1 MLIIILF
8 KQFSSPNKLSK
19 VKTLKNC
26 SIISL
31 TEFKKLKKSLSI
43 LSEPNSPRL
52 KKIRPLQSENLMKRI
67 KSNSELPTKKF
78 KKIYYSTESISNDK
92 KIREKAKKYF
102 EENLDEVKAIN
113 KLVLYAKM
121 ASIRDKQIEEQKK
134 IKFDKKKLEEKMD
147 LINEIE
153 RLKEL
158 RKYELKEEKR
168 INMIKEEGNIIR
180 EQIKSNFLKKLKEKQ
195 EINKENIQNL
205 ILQKKYNKEQEK
217 KIEDAKKI
225 KQKLILYIAESN
237 KKYIENKRLEKE
249 KELEEEKKLIEFNKQ
264 KEKEEELEL
273 LNKKKLQKIKELE
286 LARIREKQK
295 KSNDLKSHLD
305 ELRMKRSFE
314 SAEKISRIKEKEE
327 LIKKKIILDELIN
340 YNKQI
345 VNVQRL
351 KKMEQAVLDIQ
362 EFIKNINEIENEI
375 KKDKIKNEEKKLKL
389 KENNNI
395 LLQMIK
401 EREDKRKINKRE
413 ILEEGRII
421 KQNNERYYKRIEEIK
436 KEKIKELEFLNINPE
451 YLVPLKNFKTLNK

>member
-1 MLIIILF
+1 
-8 KQFSSPNKLSK
+8 
-19 VKTLKNC
+19 
-26 SIISL
+26 
-31 TEFKKLKKSLSI
+31 
-43 LSEPNSPRL
+43 
-52 KKIRPLQSENLMKRI
+52 
-67 KSNSELPTKKF
+67 
-78 KKIYYSTESISNDK
+78 
-92 KIREKAKKYF
+92 
-102 EENLDEVKAIN
+102 
-113 KLVLYAKM
+113 
-121 ASIRDKQIEEQKK
+121 
-134 IKFDKKKLEEKMD
+134 MD

-180 EQIKSNFLKKLKEKQ
+180 EQIISNLLKKLKEKE

-225 KQKLILYIAESN
+225 KQKLILYISESN
-237 KKYIENKRLEKE
+237 KKFIENKRLEKE
-249 KELEEEKKLIEFNKQ
+249 RELEEEKKLIEYNKQ

-286 LARIREKQK
+286 WARIREKQK

-305 ELRMKRSFE
+305 ELRMKRFFE

-327 LIKKKIILDELIN
+327 LIKKKKILDELIK

-351 KKMEQAVLDIQ
+351 KKMEQAVLDKQ

-375 KKDKIKNEEKKLKL
+375 KKDKMKNEEKKLKL
-389 KENNNI
+389 KVNNNI

-401 EREDKRKINKRE
+401 EREDKRKLNKRE

-421 KQNNERYYKRIEEIK
+421 KQNNESYYKRIEEIK

-451 YLVPLKNFKTLNK
+451 YLVPLKNFKTLDK

>member
-31 TEFKKLKKSLSI
+31 TEFKKLKKCLSI

-52 KKIRPLQSENLMKRI
+52 KKILPLQSENLMKRI

-102 EENLDEVKAIN
+102 EENLDEAKAIN

-134 IKFDKKKLEEKMD
+134 IKFDKKKFEEKMD

-205 ILQKKYNKEQEK
+205 ILQKKY
-217 KIEDAKKI
+217 
-225 KQKLILYIAESN
+225 
-237 KKYIENKRLEKE
+237 
-249 KELEEEKKLIEFNKQ
+249 
-264 KEKEEELEL
+264 
-273 LNKKKLQKIKELE
+273 
-286 LARIREKQK
+286 
-295 KSNDLKSHLD
+295 
-305 ELRMKRSFE
+305 
-314 SAEKISRIKEKEE
+314 
-327 LIKKKIILDELIN
+327 
-340 YNKQI
+340 
-345 VNVQRL
+345 
-351 KKMEQAVLDIQ
+351 
-362 EFIKNINEIENEI
+362 
-375 KKDKIKNEEKKLKL
+375 
-389 KENNNI
+389 
-395 LLQMIK
+395 
-401 EREDKRKINKRE
+401 
-413 ILEEGRII
+413 
-421 KQNNERYYKRIEEIK
+421 
-436 KEKIKELEFLNINPE
+436 
-451 YLVPLKNFKTLNK
+451 

>member
-8 KQFSSPNKLSK
+8 KQFSSPNRRSK
-19 VKTLKNC
+19 VNILKNS

-31 TEFKKLKKSLSI
+31 TEFKKLKKSISI

-52 KKIRPLQSENLMKRI
+52 KKIRPLHSENLMKRI

-78 KKIYYSTESISNDK
+78 KNIYYSTESISNDK

-180 EQIKSNFLKKLKEKQ
+180 EQIKSNFLKKLKEKE

-205 ILQKKYNKEQEK
+205 ILQKKYNKEQ
-217 KIEDAKKI
+217 
-225 KQKLILYIAESN
+225 
-237 KKYIENKRLEKE
+237 
-249 KELEEEKKLIEFNKQ
+249 
-264 KEKEEELEL
+264 
-273 LNKKKLQKIKELE
+273 KKK
-286 LARIREKQK
+286 
-295 KSNDLKSHLD
+295 
-305 ELRMKRSFE
+305 
-314 SAEKISRIKEKEE
+314 
-327 LIKKKIILDELIN
+327 
-340 YNKQI
+340 
-345 VNVQRL
+345 
-351 KKMEQAVLDIQ
+351 
-362 EFIKNINEIENEI
+362 
-375 KKDKIKNEEKKLKL
+375 
-389 KENNNI
+389 
-395 LLQMIK
+395 
-401 EREDKRKINKRE
+401 
-413 ILEEGRII
+413 
-421 KQNNERYYKRIEEIK
+421 
-436 KEKIKELEFLNINPE
+436 
-451 YLVPLKNFKTLNK
+451 